1 MSYAEVPLGW
11 RGRGRHGGIGLLWPV
26 CWSVC
31 RLAKLPRAGPRTGSA
46 NRQSGSAA
54 LTPGATAHHSLTAPT
69 RSFLICAR
77 ERQRKRFRRVLG
89 GTGEGP

>member
-26 CWSVC
+26 CWSVAWRSC
-31 RLAKLPRAGPRTGSA
+31 PVLAHAQAPRTGSL
-46 NRQSGSAA
+46 A
-54 LTPGATAHHSLTAPT
+54 LWPSPPGRLRTDSLTAPT
-69 RSFLICAR
+69 RGFLICAR